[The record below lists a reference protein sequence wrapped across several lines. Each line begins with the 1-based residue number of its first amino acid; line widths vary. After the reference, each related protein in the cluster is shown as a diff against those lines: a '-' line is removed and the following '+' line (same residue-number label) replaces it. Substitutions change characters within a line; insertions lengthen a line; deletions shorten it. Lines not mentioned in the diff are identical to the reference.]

1 MKHVLAFFL
10 LFICISGFSQ
20 DLIVTKSG
28 DQIQCHILS
37 IDTLKIIYR
46 LRNESPR
53 HEIARTEVENYY
65 LSKAT
70 ANELEWIN
78 RPYVEF
84 FSLGFSGGVAYPT
97 GDFASM
103 DANSK
108 LSGLASRGFFFNAEL
123 NFKLSKYIGLSAT
136 YMSQKH
142 ALNYL
147 AVSNAYNSYFGTSNF
162 TAGGGDW
169 LINGILFGLNFDL
182 PLKQTEGLSI
192 TGYFDAGVP
201 KFTFPE
207 QYVEGNPNPQIYVGT
222 TKLTMSEVKTNSGAI
237 KFGLGL
243 RYKLNK
249 YIALHLSGSYFS
261 AHPSFFNIYIS
272 STNGYSD
279 TINYEQEI
287 KTLNLQAGLSFLF
300 YRK

>member
-10 LFICISGFSQ
+10 FFLCLSGFSQ
-20 DLIVTKSG
+20 DLIVTKTG
-28 DQIQCHILS
+28 EQIQCHILS
-37 IDTLKIIYR
+37 IDTLKIIFR

-53 HEIARTEVENYY
+53 HEIARSEVENYY
-65 LSKAT
+65 LSKTT
-70 ANELEWIN
+70 ANELDWIN
-78 RPYVEF
+78 RPLKEF
-84 FSLGFSGGVAYPT
+84 FSLGFTGGLAYPT

-103 DANSK
+103 DANSE
-108 LSGLASRGFFFNAEL
+108 LSGLAFRGYFFNAEL
-123 NFKLSKYIGLSAT
+123 IFKLSKYIGLSAT

-142 ALNYL
+142 ALNYQ
-147 AVSNAYNSYFGTSNF
+147 AVSNLYNSYFGTSNF

-169 LINGILFGLNFDL
+169 LISGILFGLTMDV

-207 QYVEGNPNPQIYVGT
+207 QFVSGNTNPQVYVGN
-222 TKLTMSEVKTNSGAI
+222 TKVTLSEVKTNAGAI
-237 KFGLGL
+237 KLGMGL

-249 YIALHLSGSYFS
+249 YLALNLSGSYFT
-261 AHPSFFNIYIS
+261 ANPSFFNITIS
-272 STNGYSD
+272 STNGYSE
-279 TINYEQEI
+279 IVNYEQEM
-287 KTLNLQAGLSFLF
+287 KTLNLQAGMSFLF